1 LSIIRDSAIAFYDN
15 LTPKKIYA
23 FEPEPNN
30 YELLCETIKNNKLE
44 EIIIPIKYAISNRK
58 TTLLISSNDGASA
71 LSEIYG
77 DFKVNT
83 ITIDDFVDQ
92 NNIDVGI
99 IKMDIE
105 GHEYEAIQGA
115 INTIKEHRPVLL
127 ISIYHRGKDF
137 FEIKPLLEKH
147 LDEYKYLVRKLN
159 PLNPIMETMLICY
172 PKN

>member
-1 LSIIRDSAIAFYDN
+1 MLLS
-15 LTPKKIYA
+15 
-23 FEPEPNN
+23 
-30 YELLCETIKNNKLE
+30 TIKQNKLE
-44 EIIIPIKYAISNRK
+44 NIIIPINKCVSNKKSYFYIDSRGGGSRI
-58 TTLLISSNDGASA
+58 ISSEDVNNK
-71 LSEIYG
+71 I
-77 DFKVNT
+77 KVEST
-83 ITIDDFVDQ
+83 TIDDFVDQ